1 MNLYKQRAMERLF
14 GDSLKRDADAK
25 SILGKFVGALSE
37 CSKKANR
44 CSTGLRQMISKNDFR
59 DMYAFL
65 DEIDDISTEL
75 KSIGNNIESA
85 ARANEL
91 A

>member
-1 MNLYKQRAMERLF
+1 MNEYKRRAMKRLF

-25 SILGKFVGALSE
+25 SIFGKFVVALSE

-44 CSTGLRQMISKNDFR
+44 CSAGLSQMISKNDFR

-65 DEIDDISTEL
+65 DEVEDVSTEL
-75 KSIGNNIESA
+75 KSIGNKIESA
-85 ARANEL
+85 ARSNNL